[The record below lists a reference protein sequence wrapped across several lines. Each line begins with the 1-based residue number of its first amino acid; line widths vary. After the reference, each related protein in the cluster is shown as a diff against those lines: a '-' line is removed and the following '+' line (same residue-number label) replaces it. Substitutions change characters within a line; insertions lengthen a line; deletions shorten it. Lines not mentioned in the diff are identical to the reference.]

1 MARSWAVQSVKW
13 KAVSRGK
20 MKVVFSE
27 SLEWALQSKVLMK
40 ESTKVEMTVVVM
52 ADSLDANRA
61 VVRAAKTDDE
71 KAEW

>member
-1 MARSWAVQSVKW
+1 MARSWAVQSVKR

-27 SLEWALQSKVLMK
+27 SLEWALQSKVLTK
-40 ESTKVEMTVVVM
+40 ESTKVEMTVAVM

-71 KAEW
+71 KA